1 MALVLVLEEFLARL
15 SKLLGLTVRVL
26 IKDVTG
32 FKEYSVHVVVEGGEP
47 LAEFRVVLSVGVN
60 LVQSREDVVERLAVG
75 ESLEK
80 GSELNSG
87 VADGRVV
94 GNGLS

>member
-1 MALVLVLEEFLARL
+1 M
-15 SKLLGLTVRVL
+15 
-26 IKDVTG
+26 
-32 FKEYSVHVVVEGGEP
+32 HVVVEGGEP
-47 LAEFRVVLSVGVN
+47 LAEFRVVLNVGVN
-60 LVQSREDVVERLAVG
+60 LVKSREDVVERLAVG